1 MPNPSL
7 DRRRVERTAV
17 VIPAALL
24 ALSLAA
30 PAAAI
35 DRSWVG
41 GGDAWTIPGNWMPT
55 GVPDGADTARLTS
68 GVATLAIDAVVG
80 ALLLDGGS
88 LTGPGSL
95 DVIGDAGWGSGAQS
109 GIGETRIGGTLDLF
123 GRFDKTL
130 ASGRSLFAA
139 DSVWQGNTGPNNGRM
154 VIGTDARFTNT
165 GLFREAQSFA
175 ARMEGGGRFVNLGT
189 FEKTS
194 DTATVITPGFD
205 NGGHVDVQAGQ
216 LRLGGGGEHQGK
228 FEIAD
233 GARLGLDGGTHRLLD
248 GAAIGGAGTLE
259 LTGAV
264 LELDAG
270 ASIDDAT
277 PMALAGG
284 ILRLAGNETLGTL
297 AQSGGIV
304 EGPGALVVAGDAEWL
319 SGAHRDAAETRFD
332 NALILDGTGTKSIAN
347 GRQVFAG
354 NTVWRGSTGNNG
366 QLQILVGS
374 RFTNTGVFR
383 EGHDFDNR
391 IESGG
396 RFVNQGLFEKSSDTT
411 TVIESGFDNTGR
423 VDVQAGQLRFVGG
436 GDYQGNIDIAGGA
449 RLAFDGGTHQ
459 VRDGAGIGG
468 DGTLELGAATLDFE
482 AGARIAAETPLEIN
496 GGLLRLA
503 EAQTVASLVQHAGIV
518 EGAGALNVTGATEWR
533 GGTHRGATETRFAGP
548 LSLAGSNDKLIA
560 DGRQVLAGD
569 ATWHDNTGNN
579 GRIIIG
585 TNARFTNTGV
595 FREAQNFDARM
606 EGAGRFENP
615 GHFEKRSNTTTTIV
629 PTIDN
634 TGSIE
639 VLAGTLEIGAD
650 FANAGVVTVADGA
663 RVAAGSAFANGGTL
677 TGDGSFAIRAGRD
690 IVNRGGI
697 EPGTHGIGSLSFD
710 GDLALETAS
719 VLSFELTS
727 LTDFDRILVDGNL
740 AIGGELSILQL
751 GYVPRLADSFVVA
764 SFAAAVGLPAFDA
777 VTWRGFGDGVA
788 FTASINP
795 DNITLTVS
803 AVPEPT
809 QVLMLLAGL
818 ALIAGAMQRPAQA
831 EAAVR

>member
-17 VIPAALL
+17 VIPVALL
-24 ALSLAA
+24 ALALTA

-41 GGDAWTIPGNWMPT
+41 AGGAWHVPDNWLPT
-55 GVPDGADTARLTS
+55 GVPDGTDTARLTS

-88 LTGPGSL
+88 LSGPGML
-95 DVIGDAGWGSGAQS
+95 EVIGDADWGSGAQS
-109 GIGETRIGGTLDLF
+109 GNGETRIGSALNLF

-130 ASGRSLFAA
+130 ASGRSLFSA
-139 DSVWQGNTGPNNGRM
+139 DSVWQGNTGNNNGRM

-165 GLFREAQSFA
+165 GIFREAQAFSA
-175 ARMEGGGRFVNLGT
+175 QIVGSGRFVNLGT
-189 FEKTS
+189 FAKTS
-194 DTATVITPGFD
+194 DTTTAIASVFD
-205 NGGHVDVQAGQ
+205 NGGRVDVKAGQ
-216 LRLGGGGEHQGK
+216 LRLGGGGEHQGG

-248 GAAIGGAGTLE
+248 GATIGGAGILE
-259 LTGAV
+259 QAGAV
-264 LELDAG
+264 LALDAG
-270 ASIDDAT
+270 ANIDDAT
-277 PMALAGG
+277 PMVIAGG
-284 ILRLAGNETLGTL
+284 ILRLAGSETLGPL
-297 AQSGGIV
+297 VQSGGIV
-304 EGPGALVVAGDAEWL
+304 EGPGTLVVAGDADWL
-319 SGAHRDAAETRFD
+319 SGTHRGATDTRFD
-332 NALILDGTGTKSIAN
+332 GALTLDGTGTKTVAD

-354 NTVWRGSTGNNG
+354 DTVWRGSTGNNG
-366 QLQILVGS
+366 QMRILGGS

-383 EGHDFDNR
+383 EDHDFDNR
-391 IESGG
+391 IESVG
-396 RFVNQGLFEKSSDTT
+396 RFVNQGLFEKTSDTT
-411 TVIESGFDNTGR
+411 TVIEPAFDNTGR
-423 VDVQAGQLRFVGG
+423 VDVRAGQLRLVGG
-436 GDYQGNIDIAGGA
+436 GDYRGDIDIAGGA
-449 RLAFDGGTHQ
+449 RLAFDGGSHQ
-459 VRDGAGIGG
+459 VRDGAEIGG
-468 DGTLELGAATLDFE
+468 SGTLELGAATLDFE
-482 AGARIAAETPLEIN
+482 AGARISAQAPMEIN

-503 EAQTVASLVQHAGIV
+503 EAQTVASLIQRAGIV
-518 EGAGALNVTGATEWR
+518 EGAGALIVTGSTEWR

-569 ATWHDNTGNN
+569 TTWQGNTGNN

-585 TNARFTNTGV
+585 TNAHFTNTGV
-595 FREAQNFDARM
+595 FREAQDFDARM

-650 FANAGVVTVADGA
+650 FDNAGVVSVADAA

-690 IVNRGGI
+690 IVNRGRI
-697 EPGTHGIGSLSFD
+697 EPGTHGTGSLSFD
-710 GDLALETAS
+710 GDLALATGS
-719 VLSFELTS
+719 VLAFELS
-727 LTDFDRILVDGNL
+727 SVTDFDRILVDGDL

-751 GYVPRLADSFVVA
+751 GYVPRLADTFVVA
-764 SFAAAVGLPAFDA
+764 SFATAVGLPDFEA

-788 FTASINP
+788 FIASINP

-803 AVPEPT
+803 AVPEPS

-818 ALIAGAMQRPAQA
+818 ALIAGAMQRRAQA